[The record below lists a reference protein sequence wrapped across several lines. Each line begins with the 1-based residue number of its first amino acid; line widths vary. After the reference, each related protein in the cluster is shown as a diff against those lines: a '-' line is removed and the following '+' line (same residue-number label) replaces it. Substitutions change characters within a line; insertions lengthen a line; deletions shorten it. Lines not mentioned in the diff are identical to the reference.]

1 MRNSELWGAGL
12 QWRPLPQAKAPTES
26 ADETRRLRRC
36 AKAKGAFIV
45 DRDNVVW
52 QKSIAFSVR
61 IIRLYQH
68 LRKEKHEFVMAMQ
81 VLRSGTSVGANISE
95 SIRAQSSAD
104 FSSKLN
110 IALKEA
116 EETHYWLLLL
126 METDYISEK
135 QFSSLDQDCE
145 ELIRLLTAIT
155 KTLSKEKETL

>member
-1 MRNSELWGAGL
+1 M
-12 QWRPLPQAKAPTES
+12 
-26 ADETRRLRRC
+26 
-36 AKAKGAFIV
+36 

-68 LRKEKHEFVMAMQ
+68 LRKEKHEFVMAKQ

>member
-1 MRNSELWGAGL
+1 MGAACGDAPKLRERLLWI
-12 QWRPLPQAKAPTES
+12 
-26 ADETRRLRRC
+26 ETM
-36 AKAKGAFIV
+36 F
-45 DRDNVVW
+45 VW

-68 LRKEKHEFVMAMQ
+68 LRKEKHEFVMAKQ